1 MHLIHI
7 LSILSVHWVNI
18 CFFHILLSNSGR
30 VTIERYRA
38 PMSDHQINFLSLHCK
53 FSLSSLGNRRRSRAA
68 QINII
73 APDKR
78 RIKRRGGEEARS
90 RRNKLGQ
97 GRTGH
102 GTDRCPKL
110 QVRWSASHVAIA
122 ARASQ
127 IKCKNRSIKQSIRP
141 IALGQLP
148 GIRTDRAT
156 EQPWARLPPVEIN
169 RNSPK
174 SMSTYYC
181 WIDFFSFVISPEL
194 HRTHKI
200 QRKIF
205 FFDLFLHSAWPVS
218 HTSTR
223 VIRSRLRSLS
233 MNPTARV
240 VSLQPTDLTSW
251 GSVGSGAP
259 KLALRTCCA
268 RLRDGAQ
275 WQVVAEIGC
284 NSVYSAMRPGT
295 VWQRKNKAN

>member
-181 WIDFFSFVISPEL
+181 WIDFFSFCHFP
-194 HRTHKI
+194 RTAQNTQNTK
-200 QRKIF
+200 KN
-205 FFDLFLHSAWPVS
+205 LFLWLISALGLARFPHQ
-218 HTSTR
+218 HTRYSIAAPLAFHESNR
-223 VIRSRLRSLS
+223 ARRLIATNWLDFLGIGWLWSPKTGASNMLRAV
-233 MNPTARV
+233 ARRRTV
-240 VSLQPTDLTSW
+240 A
-251 GSVGSGAP
+251 GSGGNW
-259 KLALRTCCA
+259 L
-268 RLRDGAQ
+268 
-275 WQVVAEIGC
+275 
-284 NSVYSAMRPGT
+284 
-295 VWQRKNKAN
+295 